1 MKSNFLL
8 KRKKLNSSEIKKEL
22 IKNKKIKFNSEKL
35 EDIIFIYR
43 EKKAKNM
50 FENQFKKEENL
61 EKKLE
66 IIKKIIEL
74 DDVEEEYIYNY
85 IKIEKELNKN
95 FNDSIQTQKLIMK
108 LNEDNYKELKLSLE
122 YINNK
127 KKYFEE
133 IDLISSFNK
142 NDNIE
147 NLMKNLEYKN
157 NENKK
162 FFSSINQELEVNMP
176 ISFKKNENLMY
187 LLIRDFILNDF
198 IINNNDK
205 EYLMNRIFYIKK
217 EKEILKNIAKKNKRE
232 QNLIFFSLF
241 SLKKSDNINNCMNK
255 FNNISFDELCK
266 KYNNILII
274 DNTLTGKIKIKNSE
288 FKIKIFN
295 IEYFHLYSIFN
306 FIDSNEFNYNSIK
319 EIYDDIN
326 ILKCVKIEY
335 MNEINYYTPDL
346 KELKTIIFEIL
357 SSKAMDEYLMNIL
370 II

>member
-8 KRKKLNSSEIKKEL
+8 KRKKLNSSDIKKDL

-61 EKKLE
+61 KKKLE

-85 IKIEKELNKN
+85 IKIENELNKN

-162 FFSSINQELEVNMP
+162 
-176 ISFKKNENLMY
+176 
-187 LLIRDFILNDF
+187 
-198 IINNNDK
+198 
-205 EYLMNRIFYIKK
+205 
-217 EKEILKNIAKKNKRE
+217 
-232 QNLIFFSLF
+232 
-241 SLKKSDNINNCMNK
+241 
-255 FNNISFDELCK
+255 
-266 KYNNILII
+266 
-274 DNTLTGKIKIKNSE
+274 
-288 FKIKIFN
+288 
-295 IEYFHLYSIFN
+295 
-306 FIDSNEFNYNSIK
+306 
-319 EIYDDIN
+319 
-326 ILKCVKIEY
+326 
-335 MNEINYYTPDL
+335 
-346 KELKTIIFEIL
+346 
-357 SSKAMDEYLMNIL
+357 KA
-370 II
+370 